1 MVQQNESFDSK
12 LFQEKHFKLLSGRL
26 TIESID
32 AFVAGSPVFTLTKF
46 KFIGKLDCR
55 RVIYQYP
62 NTINTFQWQIC
73 CLNSKTF
80 SKILYLLIRNIKRKR
95 KIRHPIH
102 FLAQQKQPLNKK
114 NSLTRYYS
122 TYLHFPEG
130 FLIIAKTTKG
140 VRFHQYIIK

>member
-62 NTINTFQWQIC
+62 NTINTFQLPIW
-73 CLNSKTF
+73 CLNFKAF
-80 SKILYLLIRNIKRKR
+80 SKILFLRDFQCKKEMEDKKLDLFFGSAKRTFK
-95 KIRHPIH
+95 
-102 FLAQQKQPLNKK
+102 
-114 NSLTRYYS
+114 
-122 TYLHFPEG
+122 
-130 FLIIAKTTKG
+130 
-140 VRFHQYIIK
+140 